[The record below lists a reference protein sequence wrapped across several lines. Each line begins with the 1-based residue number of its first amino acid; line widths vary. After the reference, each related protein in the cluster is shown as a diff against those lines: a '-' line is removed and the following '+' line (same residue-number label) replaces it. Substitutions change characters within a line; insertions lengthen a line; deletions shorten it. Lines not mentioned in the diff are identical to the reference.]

1 MVSRQTTGPNH
12 TNVAC
17 NSIGRRFNKARN
29 RYNSNAANSKFEMV
43 ARELRAKL
51 IVSPAVE
58 DTRTTAEIDQT
69 STRHRTPRAT
79 SVEGADGAAG
89 PGRASSRRA
98 ERSSQRGRRAGGR
111 ARRRP
116 EHRWRSQ
123 QEHRWRS
130 QQEHRWRSQQE
141 HRWHSQQ
148 EHRWR
153 RLGLIDKRLGPS
165 TCERYRA
172 PKRL

>member
-29 RYNSNAANSKFEMV
+29 RCNSNAANSKFEMV

-79 SVEGADGAAG
+79 SVEGADGPAG

-98 ERSSQRGRRAGGR
+98 ERSSRRGLRAGGR
-111 ARRRP
+111 ARRRS

-130 QQEHRWRSQQE
+130 QQQHRRSS
-141 HRWHSQQ
+141 HGLVD
-148 EHRWR
+148 R
-153 RLGLIDKRLGPS
+153 RLGPG
-165 TCERYRA
+165 TFVRYRA
-172 PKRL
+172 RNRSRRQSSETGVTP

>member
-79 SVEGADGAAG
+79 SVEGADGPAG

-98 ERSSQRGRRAGGR
+98 ERSSRRGLRAGGR
-111 ARRRP
+111 ARRRS
-116 EHRWRSQ
+116 EHRWR
-123 QEHRWRS
+123 
-130 QQEHRWRSQQE
+130 
-141 HRWHSQQ
+141 SQQ

-153 RLGLIDKRLGPS
+153 RLGLIDKRLGPG

-172 PKRL
+172 RSQTPCQSSDTGVTP